1 MKKRL
6 YWNSCSFL
14 DTEAIL
20 HNTALNKLFTNV
32 ENEPIDRNS
41 YKASVGGSS
50 NESIFRRTY
59 IDILKNKFEFVLIC
73 WSHPERYFIVD
84 NNVEID
90 YQKLKKDADEHFFKT
105 KWDEQMYGYQHQIP
119 HHSNISN
126 DTLKFEP
133 KGTDD
138 TIFYTL
144 SLHSLL
150 KEKNIPH
157 LFVNMGHL
165 DSDVLT
171 ARQSWLEYINP
182 KNYMSL
188 NSDETIL
195 EKMKFSFVKHYLTIS
210 GNEFIKDKQIAEIKK
225 ISPDSLLP
233 IINDDTNYLW
243 VTDIAGHLGQ
253 RAIVDFSNKIYNHII
268 ENNLLD

>member
-1 MKKRL
+1 
-6 YWNSCSFL
+6 
-14 DTEAIL
+14 
-20 HNTALNKLFTNV
+20 
-32 ENEPIDRNS
+32 
-41 YKASVGGSS
+41 
-50 NESIFRRTY
+50 
-59 IDILKNKFEFVLIC
+59 
-73 WSHPERYFIVD
+73 
-84 NNVEID
+84 
-90 YQKLKKDADEHFFKT
+90 
-105 KWDEQMYGYQHQIP
+105 MYGYQHQIP

-126 DTLKFEP
+126 DILKFEP

-157 LFVNMGHL
+157 LFVNMGYL